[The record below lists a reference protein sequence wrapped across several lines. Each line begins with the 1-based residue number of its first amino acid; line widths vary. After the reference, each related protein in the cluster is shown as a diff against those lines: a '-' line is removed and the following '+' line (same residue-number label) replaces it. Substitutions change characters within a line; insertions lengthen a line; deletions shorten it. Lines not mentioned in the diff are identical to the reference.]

1 MKNEKIIIIN
11 SLKDSIS
18 ELCYDTYGTHVLE
31 KIISCFEEEFKGFI
45 FDYVEKNFLNL
56 SNHINGKE

>member
-1 MKNEKIIIIN
+1 MCIIEQIGWKNEKKIIIN

-18 ELCYDTYGTHVLE
+18 ELCYDTE
-31 KIISCFEEEFKGFI
+31 NSCTWKGFI